1 MGSFSNTNINDGREK
16 SCRCPACGCSRAHRP
31 SPTTS
36 RSITKPNTN
45 TFSKYNSN
53 DQTNTFAKYNSNDK
67 TNTFAKY
74 NSNDKT
80 HTFSKYNSN
89 DQTHTFSKY
98 NSNNETNT
106 VAKYNSNDKTNTFSK
121 YNSDDTSSAIND
133 NLICILCADNLW
145 SGNCQLGL
153 HFHCS
158 DSSTQSHPMNQLLLG
173 VAWQV
178 TLETSCSTVG
188 QCAKHP
194 F

>member
-16 SCRCPACGCSRAHRP
+16 SCRCPACCCSRAHRP
-31 SPTTS
+31 SSTTS

-67 TNTFAKY
+67 T
-74 NSNDKT
+74 
-80 HTFSKYNSN
+80 HTF
-89 DQTHTFSKY
+89 
-98 NSNNETNT
+98 
-106 VAKYNSNDKTNTFSK
+106 AKYNSNDKTNTFSK
-121 YNSDDTSSAIND
+121 YNSDDTSFAIND
-133 NLICILCADNLW
+133 NLICIICADNLW

-178 TLETSCSTVG
+178 TLEMSCSTVG
-188 QCAKHP
+188 QCSKHP

>member
-16 SCRCPACGCSRAHRP
+16 SCRCPACCCSRAHHP
-31 SPTTS
+31 SSTTS

-53 DQTNTFAKYNSNDK
+53 DETNTIAKYNSND
-67 TNTFAKY
+67 
-74 NSNDKT
+74 
-80 HTFSKYNSN
+80 
-89 DQTHTFSKY
+89 
-98 NSNNETNT
+98 ET
-106 VAKYNSNDKTNTFSK
+106 YTFSK

-133 NLICILCADNLW
+133 NLICIICADNLW
-145 SGNCQLGL
+145 SGDCQLGL

-188 QCAKHP
+188 QCAI
-194 F
+194 

>member
-16 SCRCPACGCSRAHRP
+16 SCRCPACCCSRAHRP
-31 SPTTS
+31 SSTTS

-53 DQTNTFAKYNSNDK
+53 DQTNTFSKYD
-67 TNTFAKY
+67 
-74 NSNDKT
+74 SNDKT

-89 DQTHTFSKY
+89 DQTNTFSKY
-98 NSNNETNT
+98 NRNNETNT
-106 VAKYNSNDKTNTFSK
+106 FSKYNSNDKTNTFSK

-133 NLICILCADNLW
+133 NLICIICADNLW

-158 DSSTQSHPMNQLLLG
+158 DSSTQSHPMN
-173 VAWQV
+173 
-178 TLETSCSTVG
+178 
-188 QCAKHP
+188 
-194 F
+194 